1 MGMYFPS
8 ICPELNR
15 SANSMYTCCYEAQAS
30 FSQLYFWYFWEVK
43 ECILWCLFL
52 LKFAGSFFH
61 SCFATFGS
69 LWNVFSWFFLFCVSA
84 LIILLVFTFVFFLF
98 MLFLGAS
105 GVYWFPSP
113 IIIFSLHLKCYLNN
127 TWLKP
132 HDVPCFNKMNNQ
144 INNTRGGHRRINNN
158 SSFQLRNLINPTCTL
173 KIQDSLNCLVCC
185 EQNTVSNGPLNPAWL
200 SSLKF
205 SIIVCISFWLPL
217 E

>member
-1 MGMYFPS
+1 MKLRRVF
-8 ICPELNR
+8 LNYIFDTLGR
-15 SANSMYTCCYEAQAS
+15 WRNASCGACSYLSLLEAS
-30 FSQLYFWYFWEVK
+30 FIPALPLLEVYGM
-43 ECILWCLFL
+43 C
-52 LKFAGSFFH
+52 FH
-61 SCFATFGS
+61 G
-69 LWNVFSWFFLFCVSA
+69 FFLFCVSA

-132 HDVPCFNKMNNQ
+132 HNVPCFNKMNNQ